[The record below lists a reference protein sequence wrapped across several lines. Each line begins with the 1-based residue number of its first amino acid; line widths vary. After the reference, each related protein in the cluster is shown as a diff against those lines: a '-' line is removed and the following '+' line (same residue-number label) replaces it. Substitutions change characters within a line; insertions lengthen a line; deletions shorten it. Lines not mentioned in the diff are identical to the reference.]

1 MLEKFYIIFYFSGC
15 AVPDP
20 ATDSVIVI
28 AGYSYYGYST
38 NVTRY
43 NDYGFMESLPPL
55 NVGRVYAGCS
65 GYYNEAGNLVTFIFF
80 FGKNLHFLSDIP
92 DPKRLIQTFV
102 LRMLMT

>member
-1 MLEKFYIIFYFSGC
+1 MLKKFYIIFYFSGC

-80 FGKNLHFLSDIP
+80 FEKTYIFCQTYQIP
-92 DPKRLIQTFV
+92 KD
-102 LRMLMT
+102 